1 MLVRWPMARGAPASR
16 LSHVSPD
23 VCSPAGRV
31 GGVRVSAAVYV
42 CVRALASTRA
52 RARARARVFRAY
64 SFMGE
69 IAALPW
75 LALALLQPGHIHRA
89 RVSRAGE
96 GEEFSPPLRDSSS
109 VLLSPPPRRTRRRTD
124 AAAGG
129 GGTKRL
135 EMVTARDARSNASA
149 ARDSQA
155 RRVIRLIIEGAS
167 GYRAHE

>member
-1 MLVRWPMARGAPASR
+1 MARGAPASR

-52 RARARARVFRAY
+52 SVSRVLLY
-64 SFMGE
+64 GGDCV
-69 IAALPW
+69 AALPW
-75 LALALLQPGHIHRA
+75 LALALLRPGHIHRA

-109 VLLSPPPRRTRRRTD
+109 ALLSPPPRRTRR
-124 AAAGG
+124 
-129 GGTKRL
+129 
-135 EMVTARDARSNASA
+135 
-149 ARDSQA
+149 
-155 RRVIRLIIEGAS
+155 
-167 GYRAHE
+167 